1 MQLLPGF
8 RLWGL
13 RLKCKY
19 NESEHNKTEYE
30 QKIFLIMLEIQYRTI
45 NEFILLIKLRI
56 DSLTAGSAA
65 TAPKLTG
72 TAHKPE
78 LNKPAI
84 GPWRS
89 STSPLPVNRRIPRA
103 ILDNPGRIII
113 FVPIMIKLEVT
124 GEFNGVA

>member
-13 RLKCKY
+13 RLKCKN
-19 NESEHNKTEYE
+19 NESEHNKIEYE
-30 QKIFLIMLEIQYRTI
+30 QKIFLLEIQYRTI

-84 GPWRS
+84 GP
-89 STSPLPVNRRIPRA
+89 
-103 ILDNPGRIII
+103 
-113 FVPIMIKLEVT
+113 
-124 GEFNGVA
+124 

>member
-19 NESEHNKTEYE
+19 NESEHNKIYKE
-30 QKIFLIMLEIQYRTI
+30 QKIFFIILFEIQYRTI

-78 LNKPAI
+78 LNRPAI
-84 GPWRS
+84 GPLRS
-89 STSPLPVNRRIPRA
+89 
-103 ILDNPGRIII
+103 
-113 FVPIMIKLEVT
+113 
-124 GEFNGVA
+124 